1 MAGLSRARLALP
13 GPMPCPP
20 PLPPRH
26 YRRPIPRPIRIRVW
40 VTSGARCPAR
50 WGVLPSYGAA
60 SSPRPGARV
69 RGPAV
74 GSHWVRLVLSPRL
87 VRHGGGRVVGD
98 LSGPPPPLKRKP
110 HPGIPL
116 TADFK
121 AEYDRIASEY
131 APTLDAS
138 GLLRFSYSSP
148 KIQRSISPRRFYL
161 RRLSPWAI
169 TPGEGACSVTGLTR
183 RIRDGLTWR
192 YSPEPLCALPR
203 IRGHLRT

>member
-1 MAGLSRARLALP
+1 MMRLMADKHGWSIEGQARPTGPDALPSTSPTAPLPALHTPAYTDPGMSHSSRAPVALGAP
-13 GPMPCPP
+13 LGEESFPPMGPP
-20 PLPPRH
+20 PLPVREREYVDPLSALTESD
-26 YRRPIPRPIRIRVW
+26 W
-40 VTSGARCPAR
+40 SS
-50 WGVLPSYGAA
+50 LP
-60 SSPRPGARV
+60 
-69 RGPAV
+69 
-74 GSHWVRLVLSPRL
+74 GSHVRLR
-87 VRHGGGRVVGD
+87 
-98 LSGPPPPLKRKP
+98 LKRKP

-121 AEYDRIASEY
+121 AEYDRIASES
-131 APTLDAS
+131 APTLHAS
-138 GLLRFSYSSP
+138 GLRRFSYSSP

-203 IRGHLRT
+203 MRGHLRT

>member
-1 MAGLSRARLALP
+1 M
-13 GPMPCPP
+13 
-20 PLPPRH
+20 
-26 YRRPIPRPIRIRVW
+26 
-40 VTSGARCPAR
+40 
-50 WGVLPSYGAA
+50 
-60 SSPRPGARV
+60 
-69 RGPAV
+69 
-74 GSHWVRLVLSPRL
+74 
-87 VRHGGGRVVGD
+87 VGD
-98 LSGPPPPLKRKP
+98 LSGPPPPPPPLMRKP

-138 GLLRFSYSSP
+138 GLRRFSYSSP

-203 IRGHLRT
+203 MRGHLRT